1 MKKEDSIW
9 QMCIDYCA
17 LNQVKEKLNL
27 GIIWHSAS
35 VYSSPVIL
43 VKKEDSIWQM
53 CIDYCVLNRVTIKF
67 PIPMVDELLDE
78 LYRACFFSMLDFM
91 SCT

>member
-1 MKKEDSIW
+1 MLCCVSQPTEELWWYVCSV
-9 QMCIDYCA
+9 
-17 LNQVKEKLNL
+17 LKLNL

-78 LYRACFFSMLDFM
+78 LHRAFFFFYA
-91 SCT
+91 